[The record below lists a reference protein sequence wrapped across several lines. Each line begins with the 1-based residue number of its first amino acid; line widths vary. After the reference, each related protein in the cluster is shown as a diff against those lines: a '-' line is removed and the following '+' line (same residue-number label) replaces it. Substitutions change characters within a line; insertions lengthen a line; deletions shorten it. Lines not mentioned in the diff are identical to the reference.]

1 MKVESLVKI
10 IGADFYAGVPDSL
23 LKALCNYL
31 MHTYGIDPKHHV
43 IAANEG
49 NCTALAAGYYLAT
62 GKIPVVYMQNS
73 GEGNIINPVASLLND
88 KVYAIPT
95 VFIIGW
101 RGEPGI
107 HDEPQHIYQ
116 GEVTVKLLE
125 DMGIASFIIGK
136 DTPEADVAAAMDKFK
151 TILTSGKDVAFV
163 IRKGALTDAPKVE
176 YKNNNSMAREE
187 VIRHIVKASGED
199 PVISTTGKASREL
212 FETRVANGQS
222 HKYDFLTV
230 GSMGHSSSIALGV
243 AINKPAQRIWCIDG
257 DGAVLMH
264 MGAMAVIGSNKPKNL
279 VHVVINNGA
288 HETVGGMPT
297 VAGSIDLVAIARAC
311 GYPSAVSVDNFDD
324 LDRELEAARRRNE
337 LSLIEVK
344 CSIGARENLG
354 RPTTTALENK
364 QCFMDYLKVYPEN

>member
-1 MKVESLVKI
+1 MKVKKLMEI
-10 IGADFYAGVPDSL
+10 IGSDFYTGVPDSQ
-23 LKALCNYL
+23 LKALCNTL
-31 MHTYGIDPKHHV
+31 MDTYGIDPHHHV

-62 GKIPVVYMQNS
+62 GKVPVVYMQNS

-88 KVYAIPT
+88 KVYAIPV
-95 VFIIGW
+95 VFIVGW

-125 DMGIASFIIGK
+125 DMGIKSFIIGK
-136 DTPEADVAAAMDKFK
+136 DTTDEEAEEAMAEFRGILAA
-151 TILTSGKDVAFV
+151 GKDVAFV
-163 IRKGALTDAPKVE
+163 IRKGALTDAPEVE
-176 YKNNNSMAREE
+176 YRNENSMTREE
-187 VIRHIVKASGED
+187 IIRHIVSMSGED
-199 PVISTTGKASREL
+199 PIVSTTGKASREL

-243 AINKPAQRIWCIDG
+243 AINKPETRIWCIDG

-264 MGAMAVIGSNKPKNL
+264 MGAMAVIGANRPKNL
-279 VHVVINNGA
+279 IHVVINNGA

-297 VAGSIDLVAIARAC
+297 VAGEIDLVAIAKAC
-311 GYPSAVSVDNFDD
+311 GYPNAVSVDSFVA
-324 LDRELEAARRRNE
+324 LDKELEAAKGRKE

-364 QCFMDYLKVYPEN
+364 QGFMEYLNTL

>member
-1 MKVESLVKI
+1 MKVETLVKI
-10 IGADFYAGVPDSL
+10 IGSDFYTGVPDSQ

-31 MHTYGIDPKHHV
+31 MAVYGIDPEHHV

-49 NCTALAAGYYLAT
+49 NCTALAAGYHLAT
-62 GKIPVVYMQNS
+62 GKVPVVYMQNS

-88 KVYAIPT
+88 KVYAIPV
-95 VFIIGW
+95 VFIVGW

-125 DMGIASFIIGK
+125 DMGIAAFVIGK
-136 DTPEADVAAAMDKFK
+136 ETTDEEVEKAMENFRALLAA
-151 TILTSGKDVAFV
+151 GKDVAFV

-176 YKNNNSMAREE
+176 YRNENTMVREE
-187 VIRHIVKASGED
+187 IIRHIVQASGED
-199 PVISTTGKASREL
+199 PVVSTTGKASREL
-212 FETRVANGQS
+212 FEIRAANGQS

-243 AINKPAQRIWCIDG
+243 AVNRPEQRIWCIDG

-264 MGAMAVIGSNKPKNL
+264 MGAMAVVGANRPKNL
-279 VHVVINNGA
+279 IHIVINNAA

-297 VAGSIDLVAIARAC
+297 VAGQIDLTAVAKAC
-311 GYPSAVSVDNFDD
+311 GYPNAVCVDSFEE
-324 LDRELEAARRRNE
+324 LDRELEAAKGRKD

-344 CSIGARENLG
+344 CSIGAREDLG

-364 QCFMDYLKVYPEN
+364 QNFMEYLKSL

>member
-1 MKVESLVKI
+1 MKVESLVNI
-10 IGADFYAGVPDSL
+10 IGSDFYTGVPDSQ
-23 LKALCNYL
+23 LKALCNFL
-31 MHTYGIDPKHHV
+31 MDRYGIDPKHHV

-49 NCTALAAGYYLAT
+49 NCTALAAGYHLAT
-62 GKIPVVYMQNS
+62 GKVPVVYMQNS

-88 KVYAIPT
+88 KVYAIPV
-95 VFIIGW
+95 VFIVGW

-116 GEVTVKLLE
+116 GEVTVKLLD
-125 DMGIASFIIGK
+125 DMGIENFIIGA
-136 DTPEADVAAAMDKFK
+136 DTTEDELMVKMDEFRSILAA
-151 TILTSGKDVAFV
+151 GKDVAFV
-163 IRKGALTDAPKVE
+163 IRKGALTDAPKVC
-176 YKNNNSMAREE
+176 YKNDNTMVREE
-187 VIRHIVKASGED
+187 IIKHIVAVSGED
-199 PVISTTGKASREL
+199 PIISTTGKASREL

-243 AINKPAQRIWCIDG
+243 AINKPNMRVWCIDG

-264 MGAMAVIGSNKPKNL
+264 MGSMAVMGVNKPKNL
-279 VHVVINNGA
+279 IHVVINNGA

-297 VAGSIDLVAIARAC
+297 VAENIDLVAIAKAC
-311 GYPSAVSVDNFDD
+311 GYPNAICVDNFED
-324 LDRELEAARRRNE
+324 LDKELEAAKNRNE

-344 CSIGARENLG
+344 CSIGARDDLG

-364 QCFMDYLKVYPEN
+364 QNFMEYLKTL

>member
-1 MKVESLVKI
+1 MKVEKLVEV
-10 IGADFYAGVPDSL
+10 IGSDFYTGVPDSQ

-31 MHTYGIDPKHHV
+31 MNTYGIDPHHHI

-62 GKIPVVYMQNS
+62 DKVPVVYMQNS

-88 KVYAIPT
+88 KVYAIP
-95 VFIIGW
+95 VIFIVGW

-125 DMGIASFIIGK
+125 DMGIKTYVIGK
-136 DTPEADVAAAMDKFK
+136 ETSDEDVEKAMCGFRKV
-151 TILTSGKDVAFV
+151 LSEGKDVAFV
-163 IRKGALTDAPKVE
+163 IRKGALSYDEKVI
-176 YKNNNSMAREE
+176 YKNNNTMVREE
-187 VIRHIVKASGED
+187 IIQHIVKASGED
-199 PVISTTGKASREL
+199 PIISTTGKASREL
-212 FETRVANGQS
+212 FETRVANQQS

-243 AINKPAQRIWCIDG
+243 ALNKPEQKIWCIDG

-264 MGAMAVIGSNKPKNL
+264 MGAMAVLGANKPSNL
-279 VHVVINNGA
+279 IHVVINNGA

-297 VAGSIDLVAIARAC
+297 VAGNIDLVAVAKAC
-311 GYPSAVSVDNFDD
+311 GYPNAVRVESFDD
-324 LDRELEAARRRNE
+324 LDSELKLAKVRNE
-337 LSLIEVK
+337 LCLIEVT
-344 CSIGARENLG
+344 CCIGARDDLG

-364 QCFMDYLKVYPEN
+364 ENFMAYLKNL

>member
-1 MKVESLVKI
+1 MKVEKLVEL
-10 IGADFYAGVPDSL
+10 IGADFYTGVPDSQ

-31 MHTYGIDPKHHV
+31 INTYGIDKSHHI

-49 NCTALAAGYYLAT
+49 NCTALAAGYHLAT
-62 GKIPVVYMQNS
+62 GKVPVVYMQNS

-88 KVYAIPT
+88 KVYAIPML
-95 VFIIGW
+95 FIVGW

-125 DMGIASFIIGK
+125 DMDIEVFVIGK
-136 DTPEADVAAAMDKFK
+136 DTSDDEVKTAMERFRGVFAQ
-151 TILTSGKDVAFV
+151 GKQAAFV
-163 IRKGALTDAPKVE
+163 IRKGALSYDEKVV
-176 YKNNNSMAREE
+176 YSNSNTMVREE
-187 VIRHIVKASGED
+187 IIRHIAAAAGED
-199 PVISTTGKASREL
+199 PIVSTTGKASREL
-212 FETRVANGQS
+212 FEIREANGQS

-230 GSMGHSSSIALGV
+230 GSMGHSSSIALGI
-243 AINKPAQRIWCIDG
+243 ALNKPEQRIWCIDG

-264 MGAMAVIGSNKPKNL
+264 MGSMAVLGANAPKNL
-279 VHVVINNGA
+279 IHIVINNGA

-297 VAGSIDLVAIARAC
+297 VAADIDLVAVAKGC
-311 GYPSAVSVDNFDD
+311 GYPNAVSADSFEA
-324 LDRELEAARRRNE
+324 LDRELEAAKARNE

-344 CSIGARENLG
+344 CSIGARDDLG

-364 QCFMDYLKVYPEN
+364 QNFMAYLKEL